1 MNIYVES
8 NFILEMALKQ
18 EQYQS
23 CEQIVVICETQKA
36 QLVIPAYCV
45 VEPYGTIRSFAN
57 KRQSI
62 INGSVKTELK
72 QLSRSEVYRDDA
84 NTLLQNL
91 TSILI
96 QSIEEEKRTLRQT
109 IDKILSVAEV
119 IPLETSILAAALEFE
134 SGFNLSPQDSIVYA
148 SVISHLSTTEVDKK
162 CFLNRNSRDFD
173 TPDIIEALDNYGCK
187 MLFSFNNGYN
197 YIQSQL
203 QE

>member
-8 NFILEMALKQ
+8 NFILEMALRQ
-18 EQYQS
+18 EQNQI
-23 CEQIVVICETQKA
+23 CKQIVSICKTDKA

-45 VEPYGTIRSFAN
+45 VEPYPTIRSFAN

-62 INGSVKTELK
+62 INGGVKTELK
-72 QLSRSEVYRDDA
+72 QLSRSEAYRDDA

-96 QSIEEEKRTLRQT
+96 QSIEKEKRILRQT
-109 IDKILSVAEV
+109 IDEILSIAEV
-119 IPLETSILAAALEFE
+119 IPLEKSILAAALELE
-134 SGFNLSPQDSIVYA
+134 SSFNLSPQDSIVYA
-148 SVISHLSTTEVDKK
+148 SVINHLSTTEADQK

-173 TPDIIEALDNYGCK
+173 TPDIVEALDNYGCK